1 MVQLYILLTLILVG
15 YVFGRIA
22 ERNHYS
28 SINQRET
35 KFLQL
40 PCTTSKHP
48 LFGDREVLKTS
59 LVLGDV
65 VISVDYFKRI
75 VAGFRSLVGGNV
87 TTYET
92 LVDRA
97 RREAILRMKEKA
109 PGAHEIVN
117 LRIETSSVF
126 KGQQG
131 QVGSVEV
138 IAYGTAVYYRHHT
151 INP

>member
-1 MVQLYILLTLILVG
+1 MIQLSILFTLIVIG
-15 YVFGRIA
+15 YIFGRIA
-22 ERNHYS
+22 ENNHYK
-28 SINQRET
+28 SITQREEVYLR
-35 KFLQL
+35 F
-40 PCTTSKHP
+40 PCTTSKLP
-48 LFGDREVLKTS
+48 MQTKRMVLRS
-59 LVLGDV
+59 EMVRGDV

-75 VAGFRSLVGGNV
+75 VAGLRALVGGNV

-97 RREAILRMKEKA
+97 RREAILRMKERA
-109 PGAHEIVN
+109 RGADEIVN

-138 IAYGTAVYYRHHT
+138 IAYGTAVFYRAVLD
-151 INP
+151 

>member
-1 MVQLYILLTLILVG
+1 MVQLSILFGLIVIGYI
-15 YVFGRIA
+15 FGRMA
-22 ERNHYS
+22 ENNHYK
-28 SINQRET
+28 SITQREEVY
-35 KFLQL
+35 LHL
-40 PCTTSKHP
+40 PCTTSKQP
-48 LFGDREVLKTS
+48 LLTERKVLRS
-59 LVLGDV
+59 EMVRGNV

-75 VAGFRSLVGGNV
+75 VAGLRALVGGNV

-97 RREAILRMKEKA
+97 RREAILRMKERA
-109 PGAHEIVN
+109 RGADEIVN

-138 IAYGTAVYYRHHT
+138 IAYGTAVFYRAVLD
-151 INP
+151 

>member
-1 MVQLYILLTLILVG
+1 MVQLSILFGLIVIG

-22 ERNHYS
+22 ENNHYK
-28 SINQRET
+28 SITQREEVY
-35 KFLQL
+35 LRL
-40 PCTTSKHP
+40 PCTTNKLP
-48 LFGDREVLKTS
+48 LQTERKILRSEMVR
-59 LVLGDV
+59 GDV

-75 VAGFRSLVGGNV
+75 VAGLRALVGGNV

-97 RREAILRMKEKA
+97 RREAILRMKERA
-109 PGAHEIVN
+109 RGADEIVN

-138 IAYGTAVYYRHHT
+138 IAYGTAVFYRAVLD
-151 INP
+151 